1 MYAFVLPAF
10 HVCCPVR
17 FSRGAKLLWVAQFQM
32 SLAARAAS
40 RELSAVLSRNADTV
54 IVEVAWRAEYEG
66 DGLLSCFLFII
77 ELKRGPEVN
86 MFTLAD
92 ATSSYFT
99 LIPCPIKIYLL
110 S

>member
-1 MYAFVLPAF
+1 MGGAVSDELGSQGCFQGALG
-10 HVCCPVR
+10 CPVQER
-17 FSRGAKLLWVAQFQM
+17 RHS
-32 SLAARAAS
+32 
-40 RELSAVLSRNADTV
+40 V

-66 DGLLSCFLFII
+66 DGSLSCFLFII

-92 ATSSYFT
+92 ATSSHFT